1 MSKAFTR
8 ESDDAPE
15 APAILRPA
23 SVLPP
28 GVKNYVTPDGA
39 RRWREEL
46 ARLENAGVPTTDRRV
61 LLLRQYLAAAVVVE
75 PSAEPPTQVRFGASV
90 ALRDGAGEQFTYRI
104 VGVDEADPDRNWISW
119 LSPIAKA
126 LMNRSVGETVR
137 FRVPAGEQS
146 WEIVRVEYEPAGP
159 ADR

>member
-8 ESDDAPE
+8 ESDDVPE

-28 GVKNYVTPDGA
+28 GVKNYATPDGA

-46 ARLENAGVPTTDRRV
+46 ARLEGTPVANTDRRV
-61 LLLRQYLAAAVVVE
+61 LLLRQYLSAAVVVE
-75 PSAEPPTQVRFGASV
+75 PPTEPPTQVRFGATV
-90 ALRDGAGEQFTYRI
+90 VLRDGSGEQFTYRI
-104 VGVDEADPDRNWISW
+104 VGVDEADPDRDWISW

-137 FRVPAGEQS
+137 FRVPAGEQI
-146 WEIVRVEYEPAGP
+146 WQIVRVEYGP
-159 ADR
+159 PN